1 MLNIQSDENFSEC
14 AEVGMSQVRP
24 KPEQDVCYGLLKL
37 TSVGHVYLLHLC
49 DKLCVGKQLL
59 SNAIS
64 HFLML

>member
-49 DKLCVGKQLL
+49 DKLCVGTNN
-59 SNAIS
+59 S
-64 HFLML
+64 